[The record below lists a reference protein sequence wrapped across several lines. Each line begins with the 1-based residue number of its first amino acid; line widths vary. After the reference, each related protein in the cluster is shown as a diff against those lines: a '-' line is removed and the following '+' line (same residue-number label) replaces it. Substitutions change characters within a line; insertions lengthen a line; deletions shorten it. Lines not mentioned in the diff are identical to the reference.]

1 MEMTGPVNQ
10 AADNS
15 TPRCNSSSSNNN
27 NKKKKVNGLM
37 KCKCCVSTGKQSLN
51 DGVTASNLCGKS
63 KRKKKKDNICRESTG
78 HKTNHE
84 FNLKTNF
91 TLGVKSHVEAFTS
104 R

>member
-10 AADNS
+10 HGDKS
-15 TPRCNSSSSNNN
+15 TLRCSSSRSNKN

-37 KCKCCVSTGKQSLN
+37 KCKCCVSTGKQSMN
-51 DGVTASNLCGKS
+51 DGVTASNLCGE
-63 KRKKKKDNICRESTG
+63 KKKDNICRESTG

-91 TLGVKSHVEAFTS
+91 AWEKVACGSVYQ
-104 R
+104 